1 MLPYVKTPP
10 QKWPYQQIIPMDR
23 SELVPVF
30 RSAAVAYGDPRYEQV
45 VASFSDMERA
55 SLRLL
60 NPIPGT

>member
-1 MLPYVKTPP
+1 
-10 QKWPYQQIIPMDR
+10 
-23 SELVPVF
+23 
-30 RSAAVAYGDPRYEQV
+30 VAYGDPRYEQV